1 MNGRELGDRK
11 TPSCISMKQHPL
23 PKWEY
28 YVYLLLSLGIHFYS
42 FYQVYLSSREHEKDL
57 EEEVGLERDSLF
69 WDLKKDGTDFEW
81 SFWMEWARSRLLWL
95 MLGHAVLSQSA
106 RIFIGK
112 YRPWLLMVYGMA
124 ACWLVLGTKGFVAI
138 LLNSFIFYGIAQ
150 MKMPLITWLSS
161 ILMLLILH
169 SESVENIQR
178 GWYDS
183 ENEYYLLQ
191 FTLTVRSL
199 FYTSFCLEYSGYQ
212 ASDGGSY
219 SFPSMLVYVFYHPL
233 LHNGPII
240 TFNEFTK
247 QMQTQ
252 DTQWPNLTFC
262 GLLADVFR
270 LLLWWCLGELMIHTM
285 YMHAI
290 YSNYPTL
297 EDVSYWTLGGLAL
310 AQVLFFYVK
319 YLVLY
324 GLPVLIVQLDGLN
337 APALPRCVST
347 MHSFTGIWRSFDV
360 GLHRF
365 LVRYIYIPMG
375 GSHCGLGGMLLSTAF
390 TFIFVCYW
398 HGAHEYLWYWAA
410 LNWFGIIIEQ
420 AVKKLLT
427 MPSIQDIIDQNVS
440 PKAYRQLHAALASV
454 STALLIFTNLIFL
467 GGEQVGKIYWD
478 RLIVE
483 GWPWVPLT
491 LFCCLYC
498 FSQVGIEWSLFLFPK
513 YKGNF
518 PLCSRSTLIKK

>member
-169 SESVENIQR
+169 SESVENI
-178 GWYDS
+178 
-183 ENEYYLLQ
+183 
-191 FTLTVRSL
+191 
-199 FYTSFCLEYSGYQ
+199 
-212 ASDGGSY
+212 
-219 SFPSMLVYVFYHPL
+219 
-233 LHNGPII
+233 
-240 TFNEFTK
+240 

-483 GWPWVPLT
+483 GGCANGITIELLQSGAIISPRKVGPGSL
-491 LFCCLYC
+491 LHC
-498 FSQVGIEWSLFLFPK
+498 FAAFTASP
-513 YKGNF
+513 
-518 PLCSRSTLIKK
+518 RSELNGVCFYSPSTRAIFHSVQGVH